1 MDVMQPIVQ
10 IMELPNTTVSGKLQ
24 ATTGT
29 SVNAT
34 SGQNSFALTTESAA
48 VDIPLNED
56 HYFEVP
62 HIVCSQVNETAEL
75 AGAKS
80 LRITA
85 SMTSSDATVSPIIDT
100 ARMGVVTVG
109 NRVNK
114 ITSLSDVG
122 AMTPY
127 SKSTAASGDNNKAI
141 YITKKIVLDKSATAL
156 TVLFDA
162 VWMADANIEV
172 LFKTLRVD
180 SAENFD
186 DLDWTYFNTAGEP
199 DKTVPTSK
207 AMDDFKEYSYF
218 IGQNSLGLG
227 TELAEYTSFAV
238 KIVMQGTNSSL
249 PPVIKDFR
257 AIAFQA

>member
-1 MDVMQPIVQ
+1 MDVMQPIIQ
-10 IMELPNTTVSGKLQ
+10 TMELPNTSVSGKLQ

-29 SVNAT
+29 SV
-34 SGQNSFALTTESAA
+34 SGSQTSFALTTTSAA

-56 HYFEVP
+56 YYFEAP
-62 HIVCSQVNETAEL
+62 HIVCSQINETNEL

-85 SMTSSDATVSPIIDT
+85 SMTSTDATVSPVIDT
-100 ARMGVVTVG
+100 ARMGVVAVG
-109 NRVNK
+109 NRLNE
-114 ITSLSDVG
+114 IDSASDLG
-122 AMTPY
+122 ALTPY

-162 VWMADANIEV
+162 VKMADADIDV

-186 DLDWTYFNTAGEP
+186 DLEWTYFNTTGIP

-207 AMDDFKEYSYF
+207 SMFDFKEYSYF
-218 IGQNSLGLG
+218 VGQDSLGLG

>member
-1 MDVMQPIVQ
+1 
-10 IMELPNTTVSGKLQ
+10 
-24 ATTGT
+24 
-29 SVNAT
+29 
-34 SGQNSFALTTESAA
+34 
-48 VDIPLNED
+48 
-56 HYFEVP
+56 
-62 HIVCSQVNETAEL
+62 
-75 AGAKS
+75 
-80 LRITA
+80 
-85 SMTSSDATVSPIIDT
+85 MTSSDATVSPLIDT

-114 ITSLSDVG
+114 ITSASNVG

-186 DLDWTYFNTAGEP
+186 DLDWTYFNTSGEP

-238 KIVMQGTNSSL
+238 KIVMQGTNSAL
-249 PPVIKDFR
+249 PAVIKDFR

>member
-1 MDVMQPIVQ
+1 
-10 IMELPNTTVSGKLQ
+10 
-24 ATTGT
+24 
-29 SVNAT
+29 
-34 SGQNSFALTTESAA
+34 
-48 VDIPLNED
+48 
-56 HYFEVP
+56 
-62 HIVCSQVNETAEL
+62 
-75 AGAKS
+75 
-80 LRITA
+80 
-85 SMTSSDATVSPIIDT
+85 
-100 ARMGVVTVG
+100 
-109 NRVNK
+109 
-114 ITSLSDVG
+114 
-122 AMTPY
+122 MTPY

-141 YITKKIVLDKSATAL
+141 YITKKIVLDKSATAIQ
-156 TVLFDA
+156 VLFDA
-162 VWMADANIEV
+162 VQMADANIKV

-186 DLDWTYFNTAGEP
+186 DLEWTYFNTAGEP